1 MSIRSI
7 CCSGVIDPRYN
18 IDNPGATRFS
28 NRVFAKLLKFV
39 VALALAPMV
48 AGEIWTLIDLAR
60 AAVSIGQWPAGWA
73 ISFGA
78 GFLTW
83 FLIFCLLPRTM
94 WLYVLGHEFTHALAS
109 MLAGGKVSS
118 FQVSAKGGHV
128 VTDRVNWWI
137 TLSPYF
143 VPIYALIWMALWLT
157 VDFYYPLKA
166 WQPILYFGLGIFWCF
181 HLTFTTSM
189 LHLGQ
194 TDLSS
199 QGLFFSAVIILL
211 INLVFF
217 LFLFS
222 LLAHNLTLAGAGRL
236 FLHRVGQSYLF
247 TWTEITR
254 GAAWAWGTFR
264 KARL

>member
-1 MSIRSI
+1 MGRFQS
-7 CCSGVIDPRYN
+7 YE
-18 IDNPGATRFS
+18 IDNPLTTRFPS
-28 NRVFAKLLKFV
+28 GVFVKLLKLII
-39 VALALAPMV
+39 ALALAPLV

-60 AAVSIGQWPAGWA
+60 AAVSAGQWPEGWA

-83 FLIFCLLPRTM
+83 LLIFCLLPRTM

-109 MLAGGKVSS
+109 MIAGGKVSS

-143 VPIYALIWMALWLT
+143 VPIYALIWMALWLS

-181 HLTFTTSM
+181 HLTFTVSM

-199 QGLFFSAVIILL
+199 QGIIFSAVIILL

-222 LLAHNLTLAGAGRL
+222 LLAHDLTMEGAG
-236 FLHRVGQSYLF
+236 
-247 TWTEITR
+247 
-254 GAAWAWGTFR
+254 
-264 KARL
+264 